1 MSNNDVCIMLK
12 IPTIFLE
19 MIICWTTD
27 SSTFSVLPFFTYQ
40 LSVSCHLL
48 KRHSNQCEIYREVTV
63 YTSCTCVLNQSL
75 FLNNHSWCQ
84 YPSYITNH
92 STHMGLCGI
101 SGNIVSI
108 SFIWYLVVLWVT
120 TGLVTNGL
128 WKVGRLSAD

>member
-75 FLNNHSWCQ
+75 YFNNLGNKPWEPWAWFWSESWC
-84 YPSYITNH
+84 
-92 STHMGLCGI
+92 GI
-101 SGNIVSI
+101 FHRKQVNRCKSWAEHWSIGKGGSGKQNR
-108 SFIWYLVVLWVT
+108 
-120 TGLVTNGL
+120 GGCQ
-128 WKVGRLSAD
+128 SARWP

>member
-75 FLNNHSWCQ
+75 FITYYTVSCIIHPWDRLCHRVFLKRYWLIKVKLILTDLFISAQLEALEARTLNH
-84 YPSYITNH
+84 T
-92 STHMGLCGI
+92 
-101 SGNIVSI
+101 
-108 SFIWYLVVLWVT
+108 
-120 TGLVTNGL
+120 
-128 WKVGRLSAD
+128 